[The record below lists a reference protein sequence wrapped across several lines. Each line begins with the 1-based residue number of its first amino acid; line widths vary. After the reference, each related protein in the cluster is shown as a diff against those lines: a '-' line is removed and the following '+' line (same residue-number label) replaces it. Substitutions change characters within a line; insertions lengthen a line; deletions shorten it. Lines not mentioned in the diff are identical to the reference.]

1 MSQKYPVKRS
11 KKRKQKNRWMPALFG
26 LGGLALLVVAVLA
39 LKGGSGGT
47 KAAIEVNG
55 APAVKVDKEQ
65 VDLGDVKLGKTVE
78 VTFKVTNV
86 GDQTLRFNEQPY
98 IEVVE
103 GC

>member
-1 MSQKYPVKRS
+1 LRGNSS
-11 KKRKQKNRWMPALFG
+11 
-26 LGGLALLVVAVLA
+26 
-39 LKGGSGGT
+39 GT

-55 APAVKVDKEQ
+55 APSIKVDKEQ

-86 GDQTLRFNEQPY
+86 GDQTLRFQEQPY

>member
-1 MSQKYPVKRS
+1 MSQKYESKRT
-11 KKRKQKNRWMPALFG
+11 KRKRQKNRWVPILFA
-26 LGGLALLVVAVLA
+26 LGGLVLLVLAAVILR
-39 LKGGSGGT
+39 GGDSGA
-47 KAAIEVNG
+47 KAIIEVKG

-65 VDLGDVKLGKTVE
+65 VDLGEVKLGQTVR
-78 VTFKVTNV
+78 VSFKVTNV

>member
-1 MSQKYPVKRS
+1 MSQKYVS
-11 KKRKQKNRWMPALFG
+11 KKRMKRRQRNRWIPILFG
-26 LGGLALLVVAVLA
+26 LGGLVLLVLAALA
-39 LKGGSGGT
+39 LKGGNSGS

-55 APAVKVDKEQ
+55 APAVKLDKEK

-78 VTFKVTNV
+78 VTFKITNV
-86 GDQTLRFNEQPY
+86 GDQALRFNEAPY

>member
-1 MSQKYPVKRS
+1 MSQKYESRRS
-11 KKRKQKNRWMPALFG
+11 KKRKQRNRWIPALLG
-26 LGGLALLVVAVLA
+26 LGGLALLIVAVFA
-39 LKGGSGGT
+39 LKGGNSGA

-65 VDLGDVKLGKTVE
+65 VDLGEVKLGQTVQ
-78 VTFKVTNV
+78 VAFKVTNV